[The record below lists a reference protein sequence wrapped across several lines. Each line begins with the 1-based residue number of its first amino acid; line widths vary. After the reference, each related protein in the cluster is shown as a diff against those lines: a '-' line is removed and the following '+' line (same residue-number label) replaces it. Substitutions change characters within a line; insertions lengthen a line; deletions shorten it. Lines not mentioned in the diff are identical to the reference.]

1 MGRAK
6 IKIGVAGLGRIGWIF
21 HCAEIARHPAFAFVA
36 VQDPE
41 PKRCAEAERVYG
53 VRSFARFDDML
64 GEGGLDA
71 VAIAAPTH
79 LHRSMAVQAV
89 DAGCHVMLEKPM
101 APNSVDA
108 EAIVRAAAR
117 RRRILTVYQPRRA
130 DASFQ
135 HLRALLASGIVG
147 EVYHARIG
155 MFQLS
160 LRDDWQALRRFG
172 GGMLNNYG
180 AHGLDQLLQLVGYDV
195 RKVFCTLRRVASVGD
210 AEDVV
215 KIVLQTARG
224 ALGELDINQAS
235 MINPNLLDVWGTR
248 GALSRTPDDPG
259 HFTVRRIA
267 ARIVRPRKL
276 HAALAS
282 TGRRYPDA
290 GGLSIRETLIA
301 VDEDRAVDVYADFA
315 RAIRSGTPPFV
326 RPEEP
331 LAVMRLI
338 DRCRAAGGRIVANS
352 LYDAPKRRAS
362 GIAIPRDLRQ

>member
-41 PKRCAEAERVYG
+41 PDRRVEAKQVYG
-53 VRSFARFDDML
+53 VRTFERFDDML
-64 GEGGLDA
+64 AEGRLDA

-79 LHRSMAVQAV
+79 LHRGMAIAALN
-89 DAGCHVMLEKPM
+89 AGCHVMLEKPM
-101 APNSVDA
+101 APTADDA

-117 RRRILTVYQPRRA
+117 RERILTVYQPRRA

-135 HLRALLASGIVG
+135 HLRALLASGIIG

-180 AHGLDQLLQLVGYDV
+180 AHGLDQLLQLLGYDV

-215 KIVLQTARG
+215 KVVLQTAGG

-235 MINPNLLDVWGTR
+235 TINPYLIDVWGTR
-248 GALSRTPDDPG
+248 GALSLPPG
-259 HFTVRRIA
+259 DRQHFIVRRIA
-267 ARIVRPRKL
+267 AGTIRPRKL
-276 HAALAS
+276 VTALAS

-290 GGLSIRETLIA
+290 GGVSIRESRIR
-301 VDEDRAVDVYADFA
+301 VNERQAVDVYADFA

-338 DRCRAAGGRIVANS
+338 GRCRGASGRIVVTS
-352 LYDAPKRRAS
+352 LYSTPER
-362 GIAIPRDLRQ
+362 GTPGVAIPGDMRH